1 MWSCVLSRFIRREE
15 WRRVM
20 FMTTL
25 ADIGKCHRH
34 ERERERERAMSEVDV
49 SFHAVE
55 ADEDHSTSQWEPIKA
70 AE

>member
-1 MWSCVLSRFIRREE
+1 
-15 WRRVM
+15 M